1 MVPHNKAHSPGEEL
15 RWWIWFCPTQA
26 GGNSRNEVAPMLLYA
41 CYCKM
46 TVGIWKPKLGPKV
59 VISNIHGKKLSSNT
73 AEIINTSKAWLFYK

>member
-1 MVPHNKAHSPGEEL
+1 
-15 RWWIWFCPTQA
+15 
-26 GGNSRNEVAPMLLYA
+26 MLLYA

-46 TVGIWKPKLGPKV
+46 TVGIWKPKLGLKV